1 MDKNHNANRN
11 SFHACVFII
20 DECMMFNNLTE
31 KKIILAS
38 KSPRRQELLK
48 GLGLSFKIKTK
59 EINEDFPNSI
69 DNSDVAAFLAKKKA
83 ESFALSNDEIIITS
97 DTTVLL
103 TNRILNKPQN
113 TEEALRMLQRL
124 SGKTHEVC
132 TGVCIKSIEKEIIF
146 SEFTSVTFKLLSL
159 DEIEYYIKHFQP
171 YDKAGSYGI
180 QEWIGFI
187 GVEKIEGCYY
197 NVMGLPVSKLYQKLL
212 EF

>member
-1 MDKNHNANRN
+1 
-11 SFHACVFII
+11 
-20 DECMMFNNLTE
+20 MMFNNLVN

-103 TNRILNKPQN
+103 TNSILNKPQN

-132 TGVCIKSIEKEIIF
+132 TGVCIKSTDKEVTF
-146 SEFTSVTFKLLSL
+146 SDFTSVTFKQLSL

-171 YDKAGSYGI
+171 FDKAGSYGI
-180 QEWIGFI
+180 QEWIGFVGI
-187 GVEKIEGCYY
+187 EKIEGCYY
-197 NVMGLPVSKLYQKLL
+197 NVMGLPLSKLYQELL

>member
-1 MDKNHNANRN
+1 
-11 SFHACVFII
+11 
-20 DECMMFNNLTE
+20 MMFNNLTN

-83 ESFALSNDEIIITS
+83 ESFALSNDAIIITS

-171 YDKAGSYGI
+171 YDNAGSYGI

-197 NVMGLPVSKLYQKLL
+197 NVMGLPISKLYQKLL

>member
-1 MDKNHNANRN
+1 
-11 SFHACVFII
+11 
-20 DECMMFNNLTE
+20 MMFNNLTN
-31 KKIILAS
+31 KKIILSS

-113 TEEALRMLQRL
+113 TEEALRMLQKL
-124 SGKTHEVC
+124 SGKTHVVC

-146 SEFTSVTFKLLSL
+146 SEFTSVTFKQLSL
-159 DEIEYYIKHFQP
+159 DEIEYNVPNNEFQ
-171 YDKAGSYGI
+171 D
-180 QEWIGFI
+180 
-187 GVEKIEGCYY
+187 
-197 NVMGLPVSKLYQKLL
+197 
-212 EF
+212 

>member
-1 MDKNHNANRN
+1 
-11 SFHACVFII
+11 
-20 DECMMFNNLTE
+20 MMFNNLTN

-197 NVMGLPVSKLYQKLL
+197 NVMGLPISKLYQKLL

>member
-1 MDKNHNANRN
+1 
-11 SFHACVFII
+11 
-20 DECMMFNNLTE
+20 MMFNNLVN

-103 TNRILNKPQN
+103 TNSILNKPQN

-197 NVMGLPVSKLYQKLL
+197 NVMGLPISKLYQKLL

>member
-1 MDKNHNANRN
+1 
-11 SFHACVFII
+11 
-20 DECMMFNNLTE
+20 MMFNNLTN
-31 KKIILAS
+31 KKIILGS

-83 ESFALSNDEIIITS
+83 EYFALSNDEIIINS
-97 DTTVLL
+97 ETTVLL

-197 NVMGLPVSKLYQKLL
+197 NVMGLPISKLYQKLL